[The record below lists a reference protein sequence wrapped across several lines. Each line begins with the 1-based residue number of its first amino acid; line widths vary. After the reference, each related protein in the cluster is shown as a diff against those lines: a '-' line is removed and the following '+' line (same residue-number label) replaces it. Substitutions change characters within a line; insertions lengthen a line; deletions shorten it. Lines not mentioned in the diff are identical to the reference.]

1 MSKGWV
7 NTQKLLEEMGEG
19 VLEAGKKALAE
30 GAEMVVQEAK
40 NRCPVYK
47 GSDYRVVPGA
57 LRDSIRAVKK
67 KGGAEYKITADA
79 ETQDGLKYGRLVE
92 FSPRINKPFMYPAM
106 DAQRDAVKDRIVE
119 AVKAAVRRTK

>member
-7 NTQKLLEEMGEG
+7 NTQTLLENMGEG

-30 GAEMVVQEAK
+30 GAAMVVQEAK
-40 NRCPVYK
+40 KRCPVYK
-47 GSDYRVVPGA
+47 GSDHRVVPGA
-57 LRDSIRAVKK
+57 LRDSIRAIKK

-79 ETQDGLKYGRLVE
+79 ENQDGLKYGRLVE
-92 FSPRINKPFMYPAM
+92 FSPRINKPFLYPAM
-106 DAQRDAVKDRIVE
+106 DAQRDAVKERIVE